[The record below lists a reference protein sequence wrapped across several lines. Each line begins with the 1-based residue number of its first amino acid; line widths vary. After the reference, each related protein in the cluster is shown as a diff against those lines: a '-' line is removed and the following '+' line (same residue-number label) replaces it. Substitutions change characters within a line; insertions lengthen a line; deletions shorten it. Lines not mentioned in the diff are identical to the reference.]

1 MADRIALPKATRGAG
16 NPAGASLLRLALPDR
31 PGSLALAASVLGS
44 FGIDILRVEVVGQSE
59 GLAVDDLLVA
69 GEGLPTALAQ
79 LPDDVHVLGCRPG
92 ADLPDPGLA
101 MAEACAVVAGASSL
115 GDARRRLLDAAVGLA
130 SADGG
135 VLLREAGHGW
145 LRPLAA
151 TVADLPPVKAGEP
164 SIARKALAASL
175 PVLAAGAD
183 EWAPHVH
190 RSIFRAGSVLAVPG
204 GLPPYFAL
212 VLVRSDEFPFVEAE
226 VERIGALV
234 RVALGTLAARGE
246 KPVSAPLDP
255 AVRVRVGA
263 AR

>member
-16 NPAGASLLRLALPDR
+16 NQAGASLLRLALPDR

-44 FGIDILRVEVVGQSE
+44 FGVDILRVEVVGQSE

-69 GEGLPTALAQ
+69 GERLPAALEQ
-79 LPDDVHVLGCRPG
+79 LPDGVRVLGCR
-92 ADLPDPGLA
+92 AEAELPDPAVA
-101 MAEACAVVAGASSL
+101 MAEACALVAGSSGL
-115 GDARRRLLDAAVGLA
+115 GDARRQLLEAAVALA

-145 LRPLAA
+145 LRPVAA
-151 TVADLPPVKAGEP
+151 TVTDLPPVKAGEP
-164 SIARKALAASL
+164 SIARKALATSF
-175 PVLAAGAD
+175 PVLAGGGD
-183 EWAPHVH
+183 EWAPHVY

-212 VLVRSDEFPFVEAE
+212 VLVRGDGFPFVEAE
-226 VERIGALV
+226 VERVGALV
-234 RVALGTLAARGE
+234 RVAIGVLSARGE
-246 KPVSAPLDP
+246 KPVSAPLDA